1 MNLGPGLDSISQAQ
15 LQRLGPVPGTRCIHS
30 PASALP
36 ASDSVLCQ
44 TRLAARPPLHPPR
57 HTSDQAF
64 SSPPPSPRSPPSD
77 LAKLDGWTM
86 VKGNSVG
93 DELFM
98 EQAAEGSS
106 SEWEEE
112 DGE

>member
-1 MNLGPGLDSISQAQ
+1 
-15 LQRLGPVPGTRCIHS
+15 
-30 PASALP
+30 
-36 ASDSVLCQ
+36 
-44 TRLAARPPLHPPR
+44 
-57 HTSDQAF
+57 
-64 SSPPPSPRSPPSD
+64 
-77 LAKLDGWTM
+77 M